1 MKKINLT
8 IKNHFKEVIQK
19 GKRDKLIKS
28 FLLDNK
34 KKIENNK
41 KFEYEKINNY
51 DSFSSQPLLSERL
64 YNSFNNEEIKKKIS
78 NVFSSFSNKK
88 IRKKRIIISYDSENE
103 SIHKK
108 DYSLLL
114 ISKNI
119 KNKILSESQN
129 KILSHTNSKKSS
141 YNLFRNRNKCKKK
154 ICFNNN
160 LQFENF
166 SIIKNTNLKKSSSQ
180 QKIHLINN
188 YDSIIPYLIQTVKD
202 IKEQYK
208 DYNGKFTFKDKMKHI
223 KEINQIKNPI
233 YKKIFLLKRDMNKI
247 NDIKF
252 LKKTYYK

>member
-8 IKNHFKEVIQK
+8 IKNHFKDTIQK
-19 GKRDKLIKS
+19 EKREKLIKS
-28 FLLDNK
+28 FLLNNKTKIENK
-34 KKIENNK
+34 KKC
-41 KFEYEKINNY
+41 EYEKINNY

-78 NVFSSFSNKK
+78 NVFSSLSNKK
-88 IRKKRIIISYDSENE
+88 IRKKQIIISYDSENE

-129 KILSHTNSKKSS
+129 KILSHSNSKKSS
-141 YNLFRNRNKCKKK
+141 NNLFRNRIKFKNK
-154 ICFNNN
+154 ICFNHNF
-160 LQFENF
+160 QFE
-166 SIIKNTNLKKSSSQ
+166 SISKDINLKKSSSQ

>member
-88 IRKKRIIISYDSENE
+88 IRKKRIIISYDNENE
-103 SIHKK
+103 YSHK

-119 KNKILSESQN
+119 KNKILSEYQKNIVN
-129 KILSHTNSKKSS
+129 KSNNKKSS
-141 YNLFRNRNKCKKK
+141 NNLFRNRSKLKKK
-154 ICFNNN
+154 FSFNNN
-160 LQFENF
+160 FQFENF
-166 SIIKNTNLKKSSSQ
+166 SISNDINLKKNHSQ
-180 QKIHLINN
+180 KKIQLLNN

-202 IKEQYK
+202 IKGQYK
-208 DYNGKFTFKDKMKHI
+208 DYKGRFTFKDKMKHI
-223 KEINQIKNPI
+223 REINQIKNPI
-233 YKKIFLLKRDMNKI
+233 YKKIFLLKRDVNKI

-252 LKKTYYK
+252 LKKTY